1 MNEKLYPSDLTD
13 EEWDSIQ
20 RAHTRCQTGWTTT
33 RTLYAASF
41 ERHLL
46 CDERRDSMANVAARV
61 SKVEERLSLLSTMA
75 SEWGMGADSRP
86 LASQGAWTRRQTQA
100 PDRRVYG

>member
-1 MNEKLYPSDLTD
+1 MAFY
-13 EEWDSIQ
+13 Q
-20 RAHTRCQTGWTTT
+20 RFDTRCQTGWTTT

-75 SEWGMGADSRP
+75 SEWGMGANSRP
-86 LASQGAWTRRQTQA
+86 LASKGAGTRKQKQA
-100 PDRRVYG
+100 PDSRVLGSAKHEN

>member
-1 MNEKLYPSDLTD
+1 VLVDQIRWVHHERRIVSKRPNRRGVGFY
-13 EEWDSIQ
+13 Q
-20 RAHTRCQTGWTTT
+20 RVDIRCQTGWTTT

-46 CDERRDSMANVAARV
+46 CDERGDSMANVAARL
-61 SKVEERLSLLSTMA
+61 SKVEERVSLLSTMA

-86 LASQGAWTRRQTQA
+86 RASKGA
-100 PDRRVYG
+100 